1 MDSRNRYVD
10 GYFTWYFLHQAS
22 GKNVTEFPHMQSS
35 KIYFEKWYLVY
46 FKYFVR
52 IFVNRTL
59 QLEKIKFYGFD
70 MDYTL
75 AEYKAE
81 EYETLGF
88 ELVKERLIQVGYP
101 QDMNNFKY
109 DRNFP
114 VKRINYSD
122 K

>member
-1 MDSRNRYVD
+1 
-10 GYFTWYFLHQAS
+10 
-22 GKNVTEFPHMQSS
+22 
-35 KIYFEKWYLVY
+35 
-46 FKYFVR
+46 
-52 IFVNRTL
+52 
-59 QLEKIKFYGFD
+59 

-114 VKRINYSD
+114 VKRINNSD

>member
-1 MDSRNRYVD
+1 M
-10 GYFTWYFLHQAS
+10 
-22 GKNVTEFPHMQSS
+22 
-35 KIYFEKWYLVY
+35 
-46 FKYFVR
+46 
-52 IFVNRTL
+52 
-59 QLEKIKFYGFD
+59 EKIKFYGFD

-114 VKRINYSD
+114 VKKHELFRQIITN
-122 K
+122 